1 MRRSATLCAVAVA
14 IVITLTSATSAIAK
28 KPTREFMPLPDTI
41 VLEGVCPDLTIVA
54 DILVNR
60 EYGITFTDAN
70 GDPIRTITQGSL
82 VVRLTNPENGTSIV
96 RNISGPGE
104 LVYHADGSS
113 TQTARGAWFLFF
125 FEGQLGAGVDGTG
138 FVNHGQVVFVTY
150 PDGSAT
156 ILSRTGNYEDVC
168 ATLG

>member
-1 MRRSATLCAVAVA
+1 MRRAATLCAVALA
-14 IVITLTSATSAIAK
+14 ISLMSVTPAIANA
-28 KPTREFMPLPDTI
+28 PTRQYLPLPDRI
-41 VLEGVCPDLTIVA
+41 VLSGVCADFTIVA

-104 LVYHADGSS
+104 LVFHADGSS
-113 TQTARGAWFLFF
+113 TQTSSGTWFLFF
-125 FEGQLGAGVDGTG
+125 FEDQLGTGVPGAA
-138 FVNHGQVVFVTY
+138 FVNRGQVVFVNNA
-150 PDGSAT
+150 DGSVT
-156 ILSRTGNYEDVC
+156 ILSQTGTSEDVC

>member
-1 MRRSATLCAVAVA
+1 MRRVAMLCAVAV
-14 IVITLTSATSAIAK
+14 VITLMSATSAVAK
-28 KPTREFMPLPDTI
+28 APTREFMPLPDRI
-41 VLEGVCPDLTIVA
+41 VLRNVCPDFRIVA

-104 LVYHADGSS
+104 LVFHADGSS

-125 FEGQLGAGVDGTG
+125 FEGQLGAGMTGTG
-138 FVNHGQVVFVTY
+138 FVNHGQVVFVNNA
-150 PDGSAT
+150 DGTAT
-156 ILSRTGNYEDVC
+156 ILSQTGTFENVC
-168 ATLG
+168 DTLG